1 MATNRGG
8 VPMYNENPQYNV
20 TVASQLP
27 QGSPAS
33 FGTQV
38 AKEMAGMGEVINK
51 WGTGMVEYSLERQ
64 KKADNAY
71 VVRLDNEMR
80 KEMNNLLYNPQ
91 DGLTNKKGHNANGTT
106 VAFDEAL
113 ENATQQRMR
122 GLPPEMQEM
131 LQERMAQWSMGYRMT
146 VAKHEGDEVFSAV
159 KQDNDTHVQDDV
171 DLAVAGASAKSVM
184 MLLDKSESYIS
195 DYMNTMGMSREAA
208 AEYVQKLVSGGVLQA
223 VQKMSAKG
231 DTQGL
236 MDVQKLTQGK
246 LSAAAEA
253 AIAQLTGKTITKVKG
268 AQKAQSY
275 LNNPKYMVNGR
286 YNLAAILA
294 DYDKENGP
302 NATRTERVWVGGGS
316 FFGDS
321 AVNADIVAGAQKY
334 NVNPA
339 VVAAVA
345 SVESNGAHT
354 RDDGR
359 IKESSAG
366 ALGIMQLMPDT
377 AASLGVDPNDRKQN
391 VEGGAKYLSQLIAKY
406 GFDTDEQK
414 RKVFAAYNAGPGA
427 VDDYGGVPPYKE
439 TQNYVNKCMDALA
452 QYEKAP
458 APVDLSDI
466 PMQNFEDTGLAKT
479 NNTLKAQFR
488 SLYDWAVQ
496 KFGKKVEIS
505 GGWRSEENNRA
516 NNGAKNSHHLYGEA
530 LDVNVEMLTA
540 EERNEFI
547 AEAQRRGFNKGGD
560 DFYHNKG
567 SGYHVHLVMEDD
579 GSGGAGHWEER
590 TVSAYNEAEYNS
602 GREALTHQ
610 VELHN
615 KNYDFN
621 LTQVIVPKAREA
633 AKSIRTEGEAMEYAR
648 SVTDNEY
655 DAQYVFSQILQFRTD
670 LADEK
675 QRREDKYYTWQENE
689 NDFYDWMNNNPNASP
704 LEIDQKLSNSN
715 VSPKTRHTISK
726 SLATAASE
734 QEKKYA
740 WARNEEHTMVFNQ
753 MKAKYKFTPDETMEL
768 WEKLNAENERR
779 MNAGEPPMTASNI
792 RDIIDDQGAAMKVYP
807 KGFGGAIA
815 HPYAWITG
823 EGYDSKARMAGI
835 PSGITPNPSDPDSGT
850 MTDSQGN
857 VHHVR
862 KVEGKG
868 WIQVKE

>member
-1 MATNRGG
+1 
-8 VPMYNENPQYNV
+8 
-20 TVASQLP
+20 
-27 QGSPAS
+27 
-33 FGTQV
+33 
-38 AKEMAGMGEVINK
+38 
-51 WGTGMVEYSLERQ
+51 
-64 KKADNAY
+64 
-71 VVRLDNEMR
+71 
-80 KEMNNLLYNPQ
+80 
-91 DGLTNKKGHNANGTT
+91 
-106 VAFDEAL
+106 
-113 ENATQQRMR
+113 
-122 GLPPEMQEM
+122 
-131 LQERMAQWSMGYRMT
+131 
-146 VAKHEGDEVFSAV
+146 
-159 KQDNDTHVQDDV
+159 
-171 DLAVAGASAKSVM
+171 
-184 MLLDKSESYIS
+184 
-195 DYMNTMGMSREAA
+195 
-208 AEYVQKLVSGGVLQA
+208 
-223 VQKMSAKG
+223 
-231 DTQGL
+231 

-316 FFGDS
+316 FFSDS
-321 AVNADIVAGAQKY
+321 SVNADIVAGAQKY
-334 NVNPA
+334 NVDPA

-354 RDDGR
+354 RPDGV
-359 IKESSAG
+359 ITTSSMG

-406 GFDTDEQK
+406 GFETDEQK

-439 TQNYVNKCMDALA
+439 TQKYVNKCMDALA
-452 QYEKAP
+452 QYEKAS

-567 SGYHVHLVMEDD
+567 SGYHVHLVYEDD

-675 QRREDKYYTWQENE
+675 QRKADQKEAWEDSE
-689 NDFYDWMNNNPNASP
+689 NDFYDWLNNHPNASP
-704 LEIDQKLSNSN
+704 LEIDQEVSSRN
-715 VSPKTRHTISK
+715 VSPKFRHSISK
-726 SLATAASE
+726 SLASSAS
-734 QEKKYA
+734 QREKQYA
-740 WARNEEHTMVFNQ
+740 WATDTQGRFVFDQ
-753 MKAKYKFTPDETMEL
+753 ICSEYKATATEKL
-768 WEKLNAENERR
+768 NIWEKLNAENERR
-779 MNAGEPPMTASNI
+779 MNANPPI
-792 RDIIDDQGAAMKVYP
+792 RPMDATDVRSMVQHEMANMKVNP
-807 KGFGGAIA
+807 GALENNWNYLVGNSYQVESKRR
-815 HPYAWITG
+815 YASLP
-823 EGYDSKARMAGI
+823 EGWTLDSSNENKATTSAGH
-835 PSGITPNPSDPDSGT
+835 SATWDDKKKSWVVD
-850 MTDSQGN
+850 
-857 VHHVR
+857 
-862 KVEGKG
+862 E
-868 WIQVKE
+868 